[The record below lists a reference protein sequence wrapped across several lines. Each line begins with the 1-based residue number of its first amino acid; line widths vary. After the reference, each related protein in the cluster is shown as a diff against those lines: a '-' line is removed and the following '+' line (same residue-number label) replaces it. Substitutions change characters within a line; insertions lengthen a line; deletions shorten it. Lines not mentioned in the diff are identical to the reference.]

1 MSSSCCMS
9 SLDEPPSTNC
19 SSAATASDCTE
30 RSALWSGP
38 TLRLKAC
45 WKRIQMESRA
55 KLFGHPIH
63 QMLIVFPLGLL
74 ATAVVFDV
82 VWLVRGTT
90 GWTASS
96 YHMIIVG
103 VISGLVAA

>member
-82 VWLVRGTT
+82 VYLTSGNGYWSEIAF
-90 GWTASS
+90 W
-96 YHMIIVG
+96 MIV
-103 VISGLVAA
+103 